1 MQPSSSNHHRKFII
15 FFIIYQ
21 TFPMVFNEF
30 ILFSNTIL
38 IHLRLLNSR
47 KQEFWVEI
55 RVVT

>member
-1 MQPSSSNHHRKFII
+1 MKKILII
-15 FFIIYQ
+15 LVALFSFFIIYQ

-38 IHLRLLNSR
+38 IHIRLLNSR

-55 RVVT
+55 CVVT